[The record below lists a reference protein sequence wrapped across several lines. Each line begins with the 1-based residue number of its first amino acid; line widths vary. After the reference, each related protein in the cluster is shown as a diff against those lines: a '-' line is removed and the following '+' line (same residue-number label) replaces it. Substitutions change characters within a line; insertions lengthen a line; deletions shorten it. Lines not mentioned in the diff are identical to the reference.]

1 MLNIINNIVSISKIE
16 SGQMNLWKLQLK
28 IRWNLFITLSKLKL
42 SKKNIK
48 LKINNTLSEI
58 DNLIRTDEEKISLYY
73 HICFQMQ

>member
-16 SGQMNLWKLQLK
+16 SGQMNLSYRKLQLK
-28 IRWNLFITLSKLKL
+28 VRWNLFITISKLKL

-58 DNLIRTDEEKISLYY
+58 DNNTY
-73 HICFQMQ
+73 